1 MNLPQAIRTGFTKYA
16 TFHGRATRSEF
27 WYWQVFSL
35 LVYAVSALAT
45 LVPAPTL
52 ALAHETIFTRAVIIT
67 IIFATLALVLPG
79 IAVGV
84 RRLHDSNMSGW
95 WQLITFVPAVG
106 WIAWI
111 ILMAQP
117 SGPTPNRF
125 E

>member
-16 TFHGRATRSEF
+16 TFHGRATWSEF
-27 WYWQVFSL
+27 WYWQVFSI
-35 LVYAVSALAT
+35 LVYAASVLAT
-45 LVPAPTL
+45 LVPGPTL

-111 ILMAQP
+111 ILMTQP

>member
-1 MNLPQAIRTGFTKYA
+1 MNLSQAIRTGFTKYA

-27 WYWQVFSL
+27 WYWQVFSI
-35 LVYAVSALAT
+35 LVYAASALAT
-45 LVPAPTL
+45 LVRGPTL
-52 ALAHETIFTRAVIIT
+52 TLAYETIFTRAVIIT